1 MVLRRRRQRRSA
13 RSRRRHRVLLFTGG
27 LLAGF
32 VVLVTAIGFGGAAAI
47 RSSCSLGSLE
57 PAALG
62 HNSFVY
68 AADGQ
73 LLGSIP
79 SVRNRQPV
87 PLENMSPWLR
97 QATVAIEDRRYYQ
110 HGGVDYEGIARA
122 LWKDLRA
129 GRVVEGGSTITQ
141 QLVRTLYI
149 ADRERT
155 LERKLKEAC
164 LAIKLSEAWSKDRIL
179 TAYLNHVYYGNR
191 AYGVEAAAQTYFSRR
206 ARNLNL
212 NQSALLA
219 GLTQAPS
226 AYDPIDSP
234 ERALNR
240 RDAVLR
246 AMLENGNISR
256 REYRRAIADRDL
268 GLKPGTLYS
277 RIRQPYFFSF
287 VREQLVDRYGEK
299 RVQSGG
305 LRVYTTIDPRLQR
318 LAEQAIRD
326 TLYYASDPASAVVS
340 IDPRTG
346 AIRAMT
352 GVIPGRSNNQF
363 NLAAQARRQAGSTF
377 KTFVLTTAVARG
389 IDPSSTSYLSAP
401 FHYEP
406 SDGSED
412 WDVSTYS
419 HSYLGTVS
427 IESATLASDNTVYA
441 RLTLD
446 LGPGSVAGMAR
457 SLGVRT
463 PLSPVPS
470 VGLGSISVSP
480 LDMASAYATLAGE
493 GIYSR
498 PRAITKVVLPGGRV
512 DKHWGKSHRKRVI
525 SDGTAYEVTQILEE
539 NIESGTGTAAAIG
552 RPAAGKT
559 GTTDDHADAWFC
571 GYTPDLATTV
581 WVGYPS
587 AEIPMESVHGI
598 SVAGGTFPAEIW
610 RRFMSPALATTPAT
624 DWREPTVWPVWQSWD
639 GTYQY
644 SGGSYDEYSD
654 DYDYDSY
661 DYDDTYTPEP
671 PPPPPPSSPEPAS
684 SPPPPPPPPATPPPP
699 PPPVEPPPPPP
710 PVEPPPPVL
719 PRAHAPR

>member
-1 MVLRRRRQRRSA
+1 M
-13 RSRRRHRVLLFTGG
+13 
-27 LLAGF
+27 
-32 VVLVTAIGFGGAAAI
+32 
-47 RSSCSLGSLE
+47 
-57 PAALG
+57 
-62 HNSFVY
+62 
-68 AADGQ
+68 
-73 LLGSIP
+73 
-79 SVRNRQPV
+79 
-87 PLENMSPWLR
+87 
-97 QATVAIEDRRYYQ
+97 
-110 HGGVDYEGIARA
+110 
-122 LWKDLRA
+122 
-129 GRVVEGGSTITQ
+129 
-141 QLVRTLYI
+141 RTLYI

-164 LAIKLSEAWSKDRIL
+164 LAIKLSEAWSKNRIL

-246 AMLENGNISR
+246 AMLENGSITR
-256 REYRRAIADRDL
+256 REYRRAFADRDL

-277 RIRQPYFFSF
+277 RIREPYFFSF
-287 VREQLVDRYGEK
+287 VREQLVDRYGER

-326 TLYYASDPASAVVS
+326 TLYYPDDPASAVVS

-446 LGPGSVAGMAR
+446 LGPGQCRRHGPLARGADAAPRCPPSGSSRSRCPRSTWHRPTRRWQARGSTRGRAR
-457 SLGVRT
+457 SRRSC
-463 PLSPVPS
+463 SPVDGSTSTGASRIAARDLGRDRLRGHAGPRGEHA
-470 VGLGSISVSP
+470 VG
-480 LDMASAYATLAGE
+480 D
-493 GIYSR
+493 
-498 PRAITKVVLPGGRV
+498 
-512 DKHWGKSHRKRVI
+512 
-525 SDGTAYEVTQILEE
+525 
-539 NIESGTGTAAAIG
+539 GTAAAIG

-581 WVGYPS
+581 WVG
-587 AEIPMESVHGI
+587 
-598 SVAGGTFPAEIW
+598 
-610 RRFMSPALATTPAT
+610 
-624 DWREPTVWPVWQSWD
+624 
-639 GTYQY
+639 
-644 SGGSYDEYSD
+644 
-654 DYDYDSY
+654 
-661 DYDDTYTPEP
+661 
-671 PPPPPPSSPEPAS
+671 
-684 SPPPPPPPPATPPPP
+684 
-699 PPPVEPPPPPP
+699 
-710 PVEPPPPVL
+710 
-719 PRAHAPR
+719 